1 MDPNLKIAIVEDNAD
16 LRALLIR
23 GLSNAGYFV
32 KGAESA
38 EQLEEIF
45 SLDSFNV
52 LIADVNLPGE
62 SGFDIA
68 ARYKRQNAYLTVV
81 MLTARASE
89 EDKVTGY
96 ASGADI
102 YLTKPVSNT
111 ELLAVIGSISRR
123 IIAQS
128 SVPNILLNLKS
139 LTLAGPLKTVDLSKQ
154 EASLIKALSESPSF
168 NLPYFRLLEICNDDL
183 DDATKGGLEVR
194 ITRLRK
200 KFVEAGVEKSI
211 RALRGN
217 GYQLLVDVQIVLQ

>member
-1 MDPNLKIAIVEDNAD
+1 MDSNLKIAIVEDNAD

-45 SLDSFNV
+45 ALDSFNV

-89 EDKVTGY
+89 EDKVMGY

-123 IIAQS
+123 VIAQRAA
-128 SVPNILLNLKS
+128 PDILLNLKS
-139 LTLAGPLKTVDLSKQ
+139 LTLTGPLKNVDLSKQ
-154 EASLIKALSESPSF
+154 EASMIKALSESPSF

-183 DDATKGGLEVR
+183 DEAAKGGLEVR

-200 KFVEAGVEKSI
+200 KFVEAGIEKSI

-217 GYQLLVDVQIVLQ
+217 GYQLLVDVQIVSQ

>member
-1 MDPNLKIAIVEDNAD
+1 MDSNLKIAIVEDNAD

-62 SGFDIA
+62 SGFEIA

-89 EDKVTGY
+89 EDKVIGY
-96 ASGADI
+96 ESGADI
-102 YLTKPVSNT
+102 YLTKPLSNT

-123 IIAQS
+123 VIAQS
-128 SVPNILLNLKS
+128 VAPEILLNLKS
-139 LTLAGPLKTVDLSKQ
+139 LALTGPLKTVDLSKQ
-154 EASLIKALSESPSF
+154 EVSMIKALSESPSF

-183 DDATKGGLEVR
+183 DEAAKGGLEVR

-200 KFVEAGVEKSI
+200 KFIEAGVDKSI

>member
-1 MDPNLKIAIVEDNAD
+1 MDSNLKIAIVEDNAD
-16 LRALLIR
+16 LRALLMR
-23 GLSNAGYFV
+23 GLSSAGYFV
-32 KGAESA
+32 RGAESA

-89 EDKVTGY
+89 SDKVMGY
-96 ASGADI
+96 ESGADL

-111 ELLAVIGSISRR
+111 ELLAVIGSIARR
-123 IIAQS
+123 VSAQS
-128 SVPNILLNLKS
+128 AAPEILLNLKS

-154 EASLIKALSESPSF
+154 EAAMIKVLSESPSF
-168 NLPYFRLLEICNDDL
+168 NLPYYRLLEIYSDDL
-183 DDATKGGLEVR
+183 DDAAKGGLEVR

-200 KFVEAGVEKSI
+200 KFVEAGVKKSF

-217 GYQLLVDVQIVLQ
+217 GYQLLANVQIVLK